1 MALLKVVAALMS
13 ALLLVQ
19 SPRASEYQV
28 KAVFLF
34 NFAQFVEWPAVAAA
48 DPRTPVIIGILG
60 EDPLGAFLDETVRG
74 ERLGERS
81 FEIRRYRQLADI
93 DTCTFSLL
101 AARRTSGSGRFLRR
115 SRIVP
120 S

>member
-1 MALLKVVAALMS
+1 MS

-34 NFAQFVEWPAVAAA
+34 NFAQFVEWRQSLPRTADARDHR
-48 DPRTPVIIGILG
+48 DPR
-60 EDPLGAFLDETVRG
+60 EDRRAFLDETCVGASR
-74 ERLGERS
+74 RAS

-93 DTCTFSLL
+93 DTCNILL
-101 AARRTSGSGRFLRR
+101 
-115 SRIVP
+115 
-120 S
+120 